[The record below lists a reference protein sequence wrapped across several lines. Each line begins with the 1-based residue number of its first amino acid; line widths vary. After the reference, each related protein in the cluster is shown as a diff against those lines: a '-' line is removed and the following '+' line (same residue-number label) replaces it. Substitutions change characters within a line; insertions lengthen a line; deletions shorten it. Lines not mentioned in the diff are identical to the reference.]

1 MFYFQ
6 VEVMPGMGSEDEEDE
21 NEMIAMEGADGQQ
34 YVVLEVIQ
42 LADGDEQTV
51 RVLREDQSDILN
63 ETILQDNGL

>member
-1 MFYFQ
+1 
-6 VEVMPGMGSEDEEDE
+6 MPGMGSEDEEDE

-51 RVLREDQSDILN
+51 RVLREDQSDMLN
-63 ETILQDNGL
+63 ETILQDTGS